1 MKTASLN
8 TIVRQKNEG
17 LRTVVEA
24 MASGQIGKGV
34 ELLGGQGRIHS
45 IGNRQERFEAIAKA
59 YAAQPEGTL
68 VISPGNKSRQELNTA
83 IREELRQSGHLKPDA
98 YTLPILV
105 NRQDLTSE
113 DRGRAGSYRLGDSVR
128 YLKGSRTL
136 GLEPKSYAT
145 VLLSDSETN
154 QITVRKPDGRTVTYD
169 PTRLKG
175 VTVYQPEMRA
185 FAEGERVQ
193 FTRHGG

>member
-1 MKTASLN
+1 
-8 TIVRQKNEG
+8 
-17 LRTVVEA
+17 
-24 MASGQIGKGV
+24 
-34 ELLGGQGRIHS
+34 
-45 IGNRQERFEAIAKA
+45 
-59 YAAQPEGTL
+59 
-68 VISPGNKSRQELNTA
+68 VISPDNKSRQELNTA
-83 IREELRQSGHLKPDA
+83 IREELRRDGHLKPDA

-154 QITVRKPDGRTVTYD
+154 QITVRRPDGRTVTYD

-175 VTVYQPEMRA
+175 VTVYQPEMRT
-185 FAEGERVQ
+185 FAEGDRVQ
-193 FTRHGG
+193 FTAPWREKGISTRDTGTVSALDDKGNVVPDFAPL